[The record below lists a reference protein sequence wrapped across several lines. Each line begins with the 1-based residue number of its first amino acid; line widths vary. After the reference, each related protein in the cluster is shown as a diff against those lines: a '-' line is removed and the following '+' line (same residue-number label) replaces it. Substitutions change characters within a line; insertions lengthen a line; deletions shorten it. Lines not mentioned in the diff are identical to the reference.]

1 MKKLIFVLLVSLTGV
16 HTKAA
21 ESDSLLVM
29 FWNVEN
35 FFDWIDHGQGPH
47 WSKKKFYAECD
58 AISKAVLWVG
68 DEYGR
73 LPDVIGLAEV
83 ENRGVLTKLLSSTL
97 LRKADYGIIH
107 RESKDRR
114 GIDVALLYRKSV
126 LNPESMT
133 FISPD
138 SLETRDILHVSM
150 TRSDGSQ
157 IDFIVNHHP
166 SKYGGEKE
174 SVHKRVKVMNELRKL
189 CDSLIRNHDRQ
200 ILVMG
205 DFNDTPDSEQCVIME
220 DMLVNEG
227 TRLHKDGRGTIRY
240 KGRWELID
248 FFMRTPELSTSGM
261 YVVEIQ
267 FLMTYDRSYPGYKP
281 LRTYS
286 GPRYLGGVSDHC
298 PIVIRIE

>member
-1 MKKLIFVLLVSLTGV
+1 MLLVSLTGV

-138 SLETRDILHVSM
+138 SLQTRDILHVSM

-174 SVHKRVKVMNELRKL
+174 SVHKRVKVMNELRNL

>member
-138 SLETRDILHVSM
+138 SLQTRDILHVSM

-174 SVHKRVKVMNELRKL
+174 SVHKRVKVMNELRNL

-248 FFMRTPELSTSGM
+248 FFMRTPELSTLGM